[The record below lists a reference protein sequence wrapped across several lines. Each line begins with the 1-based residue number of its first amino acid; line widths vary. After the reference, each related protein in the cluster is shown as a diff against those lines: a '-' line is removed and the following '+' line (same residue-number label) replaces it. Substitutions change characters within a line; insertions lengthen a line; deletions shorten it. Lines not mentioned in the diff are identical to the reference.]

1 MSLELQK
8 LSDMEKK
15 HYFALEDLF
24 SFSLGEQKDREK
36 LRAGLKETVDDWKKM
51 MGGRSSLENYIAPYL
66 DGIMAN
72 DRNKARS
79 LYFFLSPIFL
89 YIHVLYEISRKEWRN
104 AVSWSGIF
112 CERTVKNLLKEID
125 RKDLTDIFQ
134 KVERS
139 SFENKTGKLK
149 SELENRQFKLAN
161 ELYSL
166 MEVIYALRDT
176 RGPHD
181 VPPPER
187 IRAQTCASQCL
198 PVYIDYLEALM
209 FLGNDLKDDYHT
221 FVSFFSNL
229 TETKISLTFGEEEKR
244 VTINDLLKNVL
255 YREGFFRQGKK
266 HGEVT
271 EKLRTMGYNFGDPQV
286 SKALSGL
293 SKGKDAIFTK
303 KGKRRNYIYEE
314 RYPPEEF
321 FKNVI

>member
-1 MSLELQK
+1 
-8 LSDMEKK
+8 MEKK

-24 SFSLGEQKDREK
+24 LFSIGEQKDREK
-36 LRAGLKETVDDWKKM
+36 LCAGLKETVDDWKKM
-51 MGGRSSLENYIAPYL
+51 MGGRSGLESYITPYL
-66 DGIMAN
+66 DRIMVN
-72 DRNKARS
+72 DKDNARS

-89 YIHVLYEISRKEWRN
+89 YIHVLYELSRKEWRN

-112 CERTVKNLLKEID
+112 CERIVKNLLKEID
-125 RKDLTDIFQ
+125 RKDSTDIFQ

-149 SELENRQFKLAN
+149 SELETRGFKLAN

-166 MEVIYALRDT
+166 MGIIYSLRDT

-209 FLGNDLKDDYHT
+209 FLGSNLKDDYHN

-229 TETKISLTFGEEEKR
+229 TETKVSLTFGEEEKR
-244 VTINDLLKNVL
+244 VTINHLLKNIL

-266 HGEVT
+266 HGEVM

-286 SKALSGL
+286 SKALSSL
-293 SKGKDAIFTK
+293 SKGKDAILTK
-303 KGKRRNYIYEE
+303 KGKRKNYIYEE

-321 FKNVI
+321 FKNII